1 MCVKLM
7 MQNWGNYTVGNEADS
22 IVLG

>member
-22 IVLG
+22 IVLV